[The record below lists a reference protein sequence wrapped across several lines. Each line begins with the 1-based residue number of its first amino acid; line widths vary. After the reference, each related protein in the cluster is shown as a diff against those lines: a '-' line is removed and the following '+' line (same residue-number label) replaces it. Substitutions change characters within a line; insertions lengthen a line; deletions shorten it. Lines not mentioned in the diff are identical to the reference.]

1 MSALFTPARFRPLL
15 PAGIHPTDWNGL
27 RRLCVDYFPSSTTRP
42 QMMSTISMIG
52 RLVNEASIPA
62 RLWIGG
68 DFLTER
74 ENPQACSLAI
84 VLVETVYASL
94 SSDQLEF
101 FEWFRNSSLVDQYK
115 CETYGLVLDAGRN
128 DWEFLYAYWLN
139 QYGLGRQSTS
149 TGVIEV
155 LMPTLIKP

>member
-1 MSALFTPARFRPLL
+1 M
-15 PAGIHPTDWNGL
+15 
-27 RRLCVDYFPSSTTRP
+27 RRLCLEYFPGSTTRP

-74 ENPQACSLAI
+74 ENPQSCSIAI
-84 VLVETVYASL
+84 VLVESVYTSL
-94 SSDQLEF
+94 SGDQLEF
-101 FEWFRNSSLVDQYK
+101 FDWFRNASLVEEYK
-115 CETYGLVLDAGRN
+115 CETYGLVLDAGRS

-139 QYGLGRQSTS
+139 QYGLGRKQTS
-149 TGVIEV
+149 TGIVEV
-155 LMPTLIKP
+155 LMPTLIKPS

>member
-1 MSALFTPARFRPLL
+1 MSASFTPAKFRPLL
-15 PAGIHPTDWNGL
+15 PAGIHPSDWNGL
-27 RRLCVDYFPSSTTRP
+27 RRLCVEYFPASTSRP
-42 QMMSTISMIG
+42 QMMGTIAMIG

-74 ENPQACSLAI
+74 ENPQSCSVAI
-84 VLVETVYASL
+84 VLVESVYTSL
-94 SSDQLEF
+94 STDQHEF

-115 CETYGLVLDAGRN
+115 CETYGLVIDAGRS

-139 QYGLGRQSTS
+139 QYGLGRKKAS
-149 TGVIEV
+149 TGIIEV